1 MLSLLNSCLSKVA
14 PGRPH
19 SASRYI
25 MEDVFVFLPPR
36 PLSCCVFLAKMVSSR
51 PAPCWHF
58 FCVQAVSAVGMP
70 APTWCPCLEPSLDFL
85 AHFCA
90 CVCSAHCVCVH
101 VCAVH
106 NMCASHLPGHI
117 GVRLTK
123 SGLDG
128 YSQMNASPSIGSQ
141 ASNMNVQKRHW
152 PFYTVYQMKR
162 RFIFRSPISSI
173 CTPESSYPDAQGG
186 HHWQKN
192 SLPPLWLDVR
202 IFCGF
207 TNWYLSVK
215 LDTFWFW

>member
-14 PGRPH
+14 AGRPH

-25 MEDVFVFLPPR
+25 MEDVFVFPPPR
-36 PLSCCVFLAKMVSSR
+36 PLSCCVFLAKMVSR
-51 PAPCWHF
+51 PVDISFVAE
-58 FCVQAVSAVGMP
+58 FCRWNASSHVVSLPRTQARFSGSFSCM
-70 APTWCPCLEPSLDFL
+70 
-85 AHFCA
+85 
-90 CVCSAHCVCVH
+90 CVH
-101 VCAVH
+101 VCAVHTVH

-192 SLPPLWLDVR
+192 LPPFDLTSDFFVDLL
-202 IFCGF
+202 IGI
-207 TNWYLSVK
+207 
-215 LDTFWFW
+215 

>member
-58 FCVQAVSAVGMP
+58 FCPSCFCRWNASSHVVSLPRTQSRFSG
-70 APTWCPCLEPSLDFL
+70 SFL
-85 AHFCA
+85 CM
-90 CVCSAHCVCVH
+90 CVH
-101 VCAVH
+101 MCAVHTVH

-162 RFIFRSPISSI
+162 RFIFRSPIPSI
-173 CTPESSYPDAQGG
+173 CTP
-186 HHWQKN
+186 
-192 SLPPLWLDVR
+192 
-202 IFCGF
+202 
-207 TNWYLSVK
+207 
-215 LDTFWFW
+215 

>member
-58 FCVQAVSAVGMP
+58 FCPSCFCRWNASSHVVSLPRTQSRISGSFLCMCVQCTLCV
-70 APTWCPCLEPSLDFL
+70 
-85 AHFCA
+85 CA
-90 CVCSAHCVCVH
+90 CVRSAQYVCV
-101 VCAVH
+101 AP
-106 NMCASHLPGHI
+106 AWAYI
-117 GVRLTK
+117 GQRLTK

-192 SLPPLWLDVR
+192 LPPLTEFFLW
-202 IFCGF
+202 I
-207 TNWYLSVK
+207 Y
-215 LDTFWFW
+215 